1 MSAGLGR
8 SWRIDEMRG
17 TVGRLTGGRAMSGDL
32 EGLARRLED
41 VSHRLERVERHLGL
55 SAGQARGGEAAGV
68 AKPAAA
74 TPVASVPP
82 LVTEATVGATAGPMA
97 APAVPP
103 MTPPMIPPM
112 GPPGTPP
119 MTPPAGPRVSPRAA
133 VAKVRSGV
141 TAESLEKWIG
151 TRWYAALGAL
161 AVVVGTVL
169 FVKLAYDEGWL
180 RVAPMWRC
188 VFGGLGGAVLLGV
201 GELVRRRVGAVASAG
216 IFAAGLGGMY
226 ASAYAAYQLYG
237 LVPAAGA
244 FAMLAMVSV
253 LGVLI
258 GALTRQAFVGVLA
271 LVSGYLTP
279 LLLSQGEPSFVVLPL
294 YLLLL
299 LATGQVLAA
308 WLAGRFAVLR
318 SVAWWGTIALGGV
331 WVLNSASEAPVN
343 VILFAALAW
352 AMVHAELWYST
363 SRGRLA
369 PAVRGGVDAPVG
381 LVGEAGPRSPE
392 RRGLPWPLA
401 TALIGSF
408 TTTAWATGCAV
419 QGLGE
424 MTLVPE
430 WIGPAGW
437 AVAGL
442 MVSLVLAGNLRPL
455 LDKPTTQA
463 EFLGVGMATQAVGLV
478 FVALAMGLAGLGQ
491 VVAWL
496 ALAAAGLA
504 AGWWGRARA
513 FEIYGWISLI
523 IGTARLVVYD
533 SWASGLNSGGLVV
546 LVPSVTTFTVLVG
559 IAGVLWILAAA
570 SLLRWGSAG
579 ATVAARLFLAPA
591 TACVLLMAATPEND
605 AAAAALLWAVLAG
618 VMVVASRWVVPL
630 GLEFAA
636 LVVSLC
642 AGLAWATLS
651 ERWNASGAVPLL
663 QPWLWLGV
671 LVAGAFV
678 LCGVGSPGRG
688 RSRGTTALWIGGSL
702 GLVMV
707 FAATS
712 LEVAR
717 VAARLADDA
726 TAQAAAVSIWWGV
739 FACGMIVA
747 GFVSRLAPVRH
758 VGLAMLGIAAVK
770 TVVVD
775 LSDVPAVWRIASFIG
790 LGVLML
796 AVAVLYGKVSARLG
810 SARGEASGA
819 EASEGTQT

>member
-1 MSAGLGR
+1 
-8 SWRIDEMRG
+8 
-17 TVGRLTGGRAMSGDL
+17 VRA
-32 EGLARRLED
+32 
-41 VSHRLERVERHLGL
+41 
-55 SAGQARGGEAAGV
+55 
-68 AKPAAA
+68 
-74 TPVASVPP
+74 
-82 LVTEATVGATAGPMA
+82 
-97 APAVPP
+97 
-103 MTPPMIPPM
+103 
-112 GPPGTPP
+112 
-119 MTPPAGPRVSPRAA
+119 
-133 VAKVRSGV
+133 GV

-161 AVVVGTVL
+161 AVVIGTVL
-169 FVKLAYDEGWL
+169 FIKLAYDEGWL

-188 VFGGLGGAVLLGV
+188 VFGGLGGAVLLGA

-216 IFAAGLGGMY
+216 LFAAGLGGMY
-226 ASAYAAYQLYG
+226 ASAYASYQLYG

-244 FAMLAMVSV
+244 FAMLALVSV

-258 GALTRQAFVGVLA
+258 GALTRQVFVGVLA

-279 LLLSQGEPSFVVLPL
+279 VLLAQGEPSYVVLPL

-308 WLAGRFAVLR
+308 WLGGRFAVLR
-318 SVAWWGTIALGGV
+318 SVAWWGTIALGGM
-331 WVLNSASEAPVN
+331 WALSAASEAAVN
-343 VILFAALAW
+343 VVVFAALAW

-369 PAVRGGVDAPVG
+369 PAIRGGVDAPVG
-381 LVGEAGPRSPE
+381 LVGEAGPRSPG

-408 TTTAWATGCAV
+408 TTTAWAVGCAV
-419 QGLGE
+419 YGIGE
-424 MTLVPE
+424 LTLVPQ

-455 LDKPTTQA
+455 LDKPMTQA
-463 EFLGVGMATQAVGLV
+463 EFLGVGMATQAVGLI

-496 ALAAAGLA
+496 ALAGSGLA

-513 FEIYGWISLI
+513 FEVYGWISLI
-523 IGTARLVVYD
+523 IGTGRLVLYD
-533 SWASGLNSGGLVV
+533 SWASGLNSGGVVV
-546 LVPSVTTFTVLVG
+546 LVPNVTVFSVLVL

-570 SLLRWGSAG
+570 ALLRWGSASARVG
-579 ATVAARLFLAPA
+579 ARMFVAPA
-591 TACVLLMAATPEND
+591 TACVMLV
-605 AAAAALLWAVLAG
+605 AAAPGNEAEAAVLVWAVMTGALVLAG
-618 VMVVASRWVVPL
+618 RWVVPL

-636 LVVSLC
+636 LVVALG
-642 AGLAWATLS
+642 AGLAWGTLS
-651 ERWNASGAVPLL
+651 ARWNASGALPML
-663 QPWLWLGV
+663 QPWLWLGM
-671 LVAGAFV
+671 LVAGACV
-678 LCGVGSPGRG
+678 LCGVGSPKRG
-688 RSRGTTALWIGGSL
+688 EARGKVALWLGGAL

-717 VAARLADDA
+717 VAARLADDS

-747 GFVSRLAPVRH
+747 GFASRVPPVRH
-758 VGLAMLGIAAVK
+758 VGLALLGIAAVK
-770 TVVVD
+770 TVVLD
-775 LSDVPAVWRIASFIG
+775 LADVPAVWRIASFIG
-790 LGVLML
+790 LGMLML
-796 AVAVLYGKVSARLG
+796 AVAVLYGKVSARWGASEMKGEPSAVPTGTG
-810 SARGEASGA
+810 SEGGPGGGPSGGSGGGSGA
-819 EASEGTQT
+819 GSGAGS